1 MNKISAIKEKKP
13 KVSYLQYEILEFVWN
28 GSKREAIAEA
38 CGYPKNS
45 KIIDSAFKSLK
56 EKGLL
61 DDEDKITSHALLL
74 LEKHYSSRHEHPD
87 YSFSDW
93 DLDETELFESEQEK
107 SFHRWYEYLEDFPAQ
122 FVQDSI
128 SKYKI
133 SNEYFILDPFVGSGT
148 TLIHAKKM
156 GYKGIGFDVNP
167 VMTFIASTKLNW
179 KFDPEEFRRNFKSF
193 VKWFVKNND
202 GDYLDKTLL
211 SNMPKKE
218 LNQWLSPVKQKEIS
232 AALYFIDKKVPSDQ
246 QAIFRLALLAASIKT
261 SYVAFCPGTTFYPFR
276 DKNDFLYDLHKVAK
290 FVYRD
295 LKTSPKNSQRIP
307 TKVKLTSSKDSKS
320 FRNLSNKVDLII
332 TSPPYPNDLE
342 YTRQTRLE
350 MYILGDAKSMDD
362 VQSIKRSMVKGS
374 TKLIYNADTPRE
386 YVLRSKSIQKI
397 AREILLKTS
406 GKSWGFDYPLM
417 IQMYF
422 SDMYECLENY
432 FHCLVTG
439 GTALLVVGDQTI
451 QGVLIPVAEI
461 LEEMSKEIGFSE
473 ARIELHRE
481 RRSSNHDIPIPEENL
496 VLTK

>member
-1 MNKISAIKEKKP
+1 
-13 KVSYLQYEILEFVWN
+13 
-28 GSKREAIAEA
+28 
-38 CGYPKNS
+38 
-45 KIIDSAFKSLK
+45 
-56 EKGLL
+56 
-61 DDEDKITSHALLL
+61 
-74 LEKHYSSRHEHPD
+74 
-87 YSFSDW
+87 
-93 DLDETELFESEQEK
+93 
-107 SFHRWYEYLEDFPAQ
+107 
-122 FVQDSI
+122 
-128 SKYKI
+128 
-133 SNEYFILDPFVGSGT
+133 
-148 TLIHAKKM
+148 
-156 GYKGIGFDVNP
+156 
-167 VMTFIASTKLNW
+167 
-179 KFDPEEFRRNFKSF
+179 
-193 VKWFVKNND
+193 
-202 GDYLDKTLL
+202 
-211 SNMPKKE
+211 
-218 LNQWLSPVKQKEIS
+218 VKQKEIS

>member
-1 MNKISAIKEKKP
+1 MTLKLKTLERKP

-28 GSKREAIAEA
+28 GSPREDVAEA

-45 KIIDSAFKSLK
+45 KIIESAFKSLK
-56 EKGLL
+56 DKGLL
-61 DDEDKITSHALLL
+61 DAKDKITSHALLL

-87 YSFSDW
+87 YTFSDW
-93 DLDETELFESEQEK
+93 DLEESELFDSDAEK

-128 SKYKI
+128 TKYKI
-133 SNEYFILDPFVGSGT
+133 SPEYYILDPFVGSGT

-167 VMTFIASTKLNW
+167 VMTFIASTKLDW
-179 KFDPEEFRRNFKSF
+179 KIDPKKFRDGFKSF
-193 VKWFVKNND
+193 VRWFVKNND
-202 GDYLDKTLL
+202 VNYLDKTLL
-211 SNMPKKE
+211 CNMPTKE

-232 AALYFIDKKVPSDQ
+232 AALYFIENKIPLDLQP
-246 QAIFRLALLAASIKT
+246 IFRLILLAASIKT

-276 DKNDFLYDLHKVAK
+276 EKNDFLYDLHKVAK

-295 LKTSPKNSQRIP
+295 LKTTPKNSQKIS
-307 TKVKLTSSKDSKS
+307 TKVKLASSKESKS
-320 FRNLSNKVDLII
+320 FRDLSNKVDLII

-350 MYILGDAKSMDD
+350 MYILGEAKSMED
-362 VQSIKRSMVKGS
+362 VQSIKRTMVKGS
-374 TKLIYNADTPRE
+374 TKLIYNADVPKE

-397 AREILLKTS
+397 AAEILEKTS

-432 FHCLVTG
+432 YNCLVSG

-451 QGVLIPVAEI
+451 QGVMIPVAEI
-461 LEEMSKEIGFSE
+461 LEEMSLEIGFSQS
-473 ARIELHRE
+473 RIELHRE
-481 RRSSNHDIPIPEENL
+481 RRSSNHDMPIPEENL